1 MITIEE
7 SIRPQLQTP
16 FPAVPE
22 LWKCPKTGLLVPK
35 DPIKNIQYRS
45 DLLTKAENDIILQED
60 LMAAS
65 AQSLLY
71 WINTFAMTFHQF
83 DVDPETG
90 KRIES
95 VYPHNPFVT
104 WEIQDD
110 LCNVFEQSLEKAED
124 ILINKTR
131 DMGASWLC
139 LAFIHWL
146 WLFRPDSQLLEM
158 SRTEDYVD
166 KAGNMKA
173 LFQRHDYINQ
183 WLPDWMLPPGIGY
196 REKYRS
202 KMHMLNTYNG
212 SCIDG
217 ESTTQHAASGDR
229 RLVLLLDEFAKVEN
243 GADMRSATRD
253 AALMRIINSTVAGP
267 GTEYSKWKNDRTVKV
282 FPLMFWDHPDKGKNR
297 YVRQHPVTG
306 IWEIRSPWFDEECK
320 VRSPREI
327 AREILANDL
336 EAGSQ
341 FFTPGNVDRHIAL
354 FGREPKTRWDIRL
367 KKSVPNDEIKR
378 IIKTKQ
384 LEKVKVRRD
393 KNGSLRVWTNL
404 VLGRPDQ
411 SKDYIFGIDISK
423 GQGAS
428 NSVISI
434 KCKQTGEKI
443 AEWRDANTPPYEMAR
458 ITIAIAIWCGGR
470 CKLPFLKWE
479 MNGPGWDFGKLIV
492 KEFHYPHYYR
502 DTRVG
507 NIRDKKLKKYGWHS
521 SPNAKQEL
529 LETYDRLL
537 AHGGFINHSIWSLEE
552 AKIYVWYDD
561 GGIGPASLVQENRAA
576 KKTHGD
582 CVIADAL
589 TLDDK
594 DIPKG
599 RLKDNIVTPERSFGH
614 RLKQFQDKK
623 KKKKPMWRRE
633 FNFSGYQSTV

>member
-1 MITIEE
+1 MIVVEE
-7 SIRPQLQTP
+7 SIKPQLKTP
-16 FPAVPE
+16 FPNMPE

-35 DPIKNIQYRS
+35 NPIKNIQYRA
-45 DLLTKAENDIILQED
+45 DLLKRADDDIILQED
-60 LMAAS
+60 LLAACK
-65 AQSLLY
+65 QSQLY
-71 WINTFAMTFHQF
+71 WINAFVMTYHQF
-83 DVDPETG
+83 DVEPETG
-90 KRIES
+90 KRIKAINA
-95 VYPHNPFVT
+95 HNPFVT

-110 LCNVFEQSLEKAED
+110 LCNIFENCLEIGED
-124 ILINKTR
+124 ILINKSR

-139 LAFIHWL
+139 IAFMHWL
-146 WLFRPDSQLLEM
+146 WLFAEDAQLLEL

-173 LFQRHDYINQ
+173 LFQKHDYINQ

-202 KMHMLNTYNG
+202 KMHMFNAYN
-212 SCIDG
+212 SNCIDG

-229 RLVLLLDEFAKVEN
+229 RLISLLDEFSKVDN

-253 AALMRIINSTVAGP
+253 ASYMRIVNSTVAGP
-267 GTEYSKWKNDRTVKV
+267 GTEYSKWKNDGTIKV
-282 FPLMFWDHPDKGKNR
+282 FPLMYWDHPDKGRGR
-297 YVRQHPVTG
+297 YARKHPVTD

-354 FGREPKTRWDIRL
+354 FGREPRTRWNITL
-367 KKSVPNDEIKR
+367 KKDIPNSKVKQV
-378 IIKTKQ
+378 IKTKH
-384 LEKVKVRRD
+384 LKSVKANRD

-411 SKDYIFGIDISK
+411 TKDYVFGIDISK

-428 NSVISI
+428 NSVISV

-443 AEWRDANTPPYEMAR
+443 AEWRDANTPPYEMVR
-458 ITIAIAIWCGGR
+458 IVVAIAIWCGGR
-470 CKLPFLKWE
+470 KKLPFLKWE
-479 MNGPGWDFGKLIV
+479 MNGPGWDFGALIV
-492 KEFHYPHYYR
+492 KTFRYPYYYK
-502 DTRVG
+502 DVKVG

-529 LETYDRLL
+529 LETYDRML
-537 AHGGFINHSIWSLEE
+537 AHGGYYNHCVWSLEE
-552 AKIYVWYDD
+552 AKIYVYYDD
-561 GGIGPASLVQENRAA
+561 GGIGPAHLVKENKAA

-589 TLDDK
+589 TLDNK
-594 DIPKG
+594 QIPKSKLSDSVNMPV
-599 RLKDNIVTPERSFGH
+599 RCFAARFKEF
-614 RLKQFQDKK
+614 KDKK
-623 KKKKPMWRRE
+623 KKNKGYRKS
-633 FNFSGYQSTV
+633 FNFGV

>member
-1 MITIEE
+1 MQTIIEE
-7 SIRPQLQTP
+7 PIRPKLKTP
-16 FPAVPE
+16 FPSMRRY
-22 LWKCPKTGLLVPK
+22 WKCPKTGLLVPK
-35 DPIKNIQYRS
+35 NLVKNLQYRS
-45 DLLTKAENDIILQED
+45 DLLARAEDDVILQED

-65 AQSLLY
+65 KESLLY
-71 WINTFAMTFHQF
+71 WINTFAMTYHQF

-90 KRIES
+90 NRIES
-95 VYPHNPFVT
+95 MYPHNPFIT

-110 LCNVFEQSLEKAED
+110 LCDLFEQCLVKAED
-124 ILINKTR
+124 ILINKSR

-139 LAFIHWL
+139 IVFMHWL
-146 WLFRPDSQLLEM
+146 WLFRPESQLLEM

-166 KAGNMKA
+166 KPGNMKA

-202 KMHMLNTYNG
+202 KMHMLNVYNN

-253 AALMRIINSTVAGP
+253 AALMRIVNSTVAGP
-267 GTEYSKWKNDRTVKV
+267 GTEYSKWKNDGTIKV

-297 YVRQHPVTG
+297 YAAQHPVTN
-306 IWEIRSPWFDEECK
+306 IWEIRSPWFDGECK

-341 FFTPGNVDRHIAL
+341 FFTPGNADRHAAL
-354 FGREPKTRWDIRL
+354 FGCEPKTRWDIRL
-367 KKSVPNDEIKR
+367 KKDVPNSKIKE
-378 IIKTKQ
+378 IIKTRDLKKI
-384 LEKVKVRRD
+384 EARRN
-393 KNGSLRVWTNL
+393 KNGPLRVWTNL
-404 VLGRPDQ
+404 IMGRPDQ

-423 GQGAS
+423 GHGAS

-443 AEWRDANTPPYEMAR
+443 AEWRDANTPPYEFAK
-458 ITIAIAIWCGGR
+458 ISIAIALWVGGR
-470 CKLPFLKWE
+470 RKLPFKKWE
-479 MNGPGWDFGKLIV
+479 KNGPGLDYGKLMV
-492 KEFHYPHYYR
+492 KEWNYPYYYKDVKIGNVR
-502 DTRVG
+502 DRKSK
-507 NIRDKKLKKYGWHS
+507 RYGWQS
-521 SPNAKQEL
+521 SPDAKKEL

-537 AHGGFINHSIWSLEE
+537 ATGGYTNHSVWALNEV
-552 AKIYVWYDD
+552 KLYVYYPD
-561 GGIGPASLVQENRAA
+561 GGIGPAHLVKEDQSA

-599 RLKDNIVTPERSFGH
+599 KLRDNVIMPERCFATRMKDYKES
-614 RLKQFQDKK
+614 RKK
-623 KKKKPMWRRE
+623 KLDWRRK
-633 FNFSGYQSTV
+633 FDFAV